1 MIERSMKILRRP
13 GMPNETDIPAPLEV
27 RRAAVEVIRTG
38 RYNEEEL
45 EDALV
50 LIGQYLWET
59 GEPWEG
65 DDEEDWDEETSFPE
79 LERRLHTHLNRL
91 RRLGAF
97 IGRQLPAGNAGTLDL
112 IGPRH
117 DGLTI
122 YELKAREIR
131 VGDLAQVEN
140 YRLALEDLD
149 LDDLA
154 WLITSRSGEGGI
166 PRDQRPD
173 ELREWL
179 NNQDDD
185 VQVNDALREAG
196 DPGYHPD
203 LRLLN
208 CAVIG
213 RGWKAPVARLAKSMS
228 IELIYIPDMMEMAL
242 QEISKAEPY
251 VAKTEAIMEALR
263 EIVPGYRGPVR

>member
-1 MIERSMKILRRP
+1 MKILSRP
-13 GMPNETDIPAPLEV
+13 SMPNETDIPAPLEV
-27 RRAAVEVIRTG
+27 RRAAAEIIRTG
-38 RYNEEEL
+38 RYDEEEL

-65 DDEEDWDEETSFPE
+65 DDEEDWDEETSFPD

-91 RRLGAF
+91 RRLGWGDF
-97 IGRQLPAGNAGTLDL
+97 MGRQLPAGDAGTLDL

-117 DGLTI
+117 DGLMI

-140 YRLALEDLD
+140 YRVALEELD
-149 LDDLA
+149 PDDLA
-154 WLITSRSGEGGI
+154 WLITSKSGKGGI
-166 PRDQRPD
+166 PGDQRPD
-173 ELREWL
+173 ELKEWL

-185 VQVNDALREAG
+185 VRVNDALRESG
-196 DPGYHPD
+196 DPDYDPH

-213 RGWKAPVARLAKSMS
+213 RGWKAPVARLAESMG
-228 IELIYIPDMMEMAL
+228 IELLYIPAMMEMAL

-251 VAKTEAIMEALR
+251 VAKTEAIREALR
-263 EIVPGYRGPVR
+263 EIYPGYRGPVR